1 MKPSKL
7 SIVNYLQEIKG
18 DLLIDGISKI
28 ALFGSFA
35 RDEATVYSDI
45 DIAIEKEKNYLSTRS
60 AYDYFNEVSKIKNL
74 IRKKFHRNSDIF
86 DLDSNSS
93 MKNSITKDL
102 IYV

>member
-45 DIAIEKEKNYLSTRS
+45 DIAIQKEKNYLSTRS